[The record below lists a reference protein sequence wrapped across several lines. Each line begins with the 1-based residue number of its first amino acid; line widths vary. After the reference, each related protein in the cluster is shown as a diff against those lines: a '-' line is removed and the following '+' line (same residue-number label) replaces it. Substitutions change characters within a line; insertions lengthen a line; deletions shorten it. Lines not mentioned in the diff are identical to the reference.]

1 MPTVRATETVQCPL
15 SRAFRPEWVL
25 LRLMSFLSIDAD
37 VTFGAGITGLTA
49 TAPQF
54 AGIVTVWLGKTAREG
69 GSGMTLM
76 GHAEEQCRHVTW
88 GASERSRDQRR
99 R

>member
-1 MPTVRATETVQCPL
+1 MLWLVSLL
-15 SRAFRPEWVL
+15 SR
-25 LRLMSFLSIDAD
+25 DAD
-37 VTFGAGITGLTA
+37 VAPVARYTGLMA
-49 TAPQF
+49 TAPRF
-54 AGIVTVWLGKTAREG
+54 AGIVTPQLGKTAREG
-69 GSGMTLM
+69 GNGMTLM